1 MPTLDTVNETP
12 DAAVRLDGVTKTF
25 GGHVAVDDVSLVVP
39 AGSCY
44 GFIGPNGSGKS
55 TTLRMIM
62 RILEQDRG
70 DISVLGRSNT
80 ARPDDRVGYLPEER
94 GLYKQMKVRD
104 VLKFYAA
111 IKGASASKSSIDGWL
126 EALGLAGWGDK
137 KVEQLSKGMSQK
149 VQFIAT
155 VISGPRLVLLDEVFS
170 GLDPVNRET
179 MTEQVLQLRRE
190 GVTVIFSTHDMTT
203 AEAMCDRIFM
213 IYKGRKV
220 LDGTL
225 DEIRDEYGSDT
236 IRVVVDGAG
245 GEDMRR
251 LPGVAAVRDS
261 GQVQELRYEPGAD
274 DQAILAGLQR
284 LGRVRR
290 FEIAEPSL
298 QDIFVRIA
306 RPQPEDIAVP
316 AEREPAMA

>member
-1 MPTLDTVNETP
+1 MTAFDPP
-12 DAAVRLDGVTKTF
+12 SSADAAVRLDGVTKTF
-25 GGHVAVDDVSLVVP
+25 GQHTAVDDLSLVVP

-44 GFIGPNGSGKS
+44 GFIGPNGSGKT

-62 RILEQDRG
+62 RILEQDSG
-70 DISVLGRSNT
+70 DVTVLGHANT
-80 ARPDDRVGYLPEER
+80 QRPDDAVGYLPEER

-111 IKGASASKSSIDGWL
+111 IKGTKTSKAIIDDWL
-126 EALGLAGWGDK
+126 DTLGLGGWGDK

-155 VISGPRLVLLDEVFS
+155 VISKPRLVLLDEVFS

-179 MTEQVLQLRRE
+179 MTERVLDLRRD

-203 AEAMCDRIFM
+203 AEEMCDRIFM

-225 DEIRDEYGSDT
+225 DEIRDAYGSDT
-236 IRVVVDGAG
+236 IRVAVDGAG
-245 GEDMRR
+245 GDDMRD
-251 LPGVAAVRDS
+251 LPGVAAVRDL
-261 GQVQELRYEPGAD
+261 GQVQELRYEQGAD
-274 DQAILAGLQR
+274 DQAILHGLAR

-290 FEIAEPSL
+290 FEVTEPSL

-306 RPQPEDIAVP
+306 RPQPEDLTVP
-316 AEREPAMA
+316 QAAMA